1 MDESPLVC
9 FIILRMVKVISGE
22 RIGKEG
28 VLAVG
33 CSAFVF
39 DSKREKVL
47 LLQRSDDGKWA
58 VPGGAMEAG
67 ESLSEACVRE
77 VFEET
82 GLKVR
87 VNRLLSVYT
96 SPHRLLIYPD
106 GNKWQPVNLHFEA
119 EILDGELTVN
129 EEAKRFAFFSLAETD
144 KLDMHGMDRMRVQ
157 DGFAGKVETI
167 IYDDYDV

>member
-1 MDESPLVC
+1 
-9 FIILRMVKVISGE
+9 MVKVISGD

-28 VLAVG
+28 RLGIG

-47 LLQRSDDGKWA
+47 LIQRTDDGKWA
-58 VPGGAMEAG
+58 VPGGAMTAG
-67 ESLSEACVRE
+67 ESLSEACERE
-77 VFEET
+77 VLEET
-82 GLKVR
+82 GLKVK

-96 SPHRLLIYPD
+96 SPHRLLTYPD

-119 EILDGELTVN
+119 EIIDGELTVN
-129 EEAKRFAFFSLAETD
+129 EEANSFGFFSHEETNN
-144 KLDMHGMDRMRVQ
+144 LDMHGMDRMRVL
-157 DGFAGKVETI
+157 DGFAGKIEAV

>member
-1 MDESPLVC
+1 M
-9 FIILRMVKVISGE
+9 FIMVKVISGD

-28 VLAVG
+28 RLAIG

-47 LLQRSDDGKWA
+47 LLQRADDGRWA

-67 ESLSEACVRE
+67 ESLSEACMRE

-82 GLKVR
+82 GLKVK

-96 SPHRLLIYPD
+96 SPHRLLTYLD
-106 GNKWQPVNLHFEA
+106 GNKLQAVNLHFEA
-119 EILDGELTVN
+119 EIVDGKLTVN
-129 EEAKRFAFFSLAETD
+129 HEAIEFGFFSFIETGE
-144 KLDMHGMDRMRVQ
+144 LDMHGMDRMRVH

>member
-1 MDESPLVC
+1 
-9 FIILRMVKVISGE
+9 MVKVLSGD

-28 VLAVG
+28 RLGIG

-47 LLQRSDDGKWA
+47 LIQRTDDGKWA
-58 VPGGAMEAG
+58 VPGGGMMAG
-67 ESLSEACVRE
+67 ESLTEACQRE

-82 GLKVR
+82 GLTVK

-96 SPHRLLIYPD
+96 SPHRLLTYPD
-106 GNKWQPVNLHFEA
+106 GNKWQPVNLHFET
-119 EILDGELTVN
+119 EIVDGKLTVN
-129 EEAKRFAFFSLAETD
+129 EEATSFGFFSPAETD
-144 KLDMHGMDRMRVQ
+144 SLDMHGMDRMRVQ
-157 DGFAGKVETI
+157 DGFAGKPETI

>member
-1 MDESPLVC
+1 
-9 FIILRMVKVISGE
+9 MVKVVSGE
-22 RIGKEG
+22 RIAKEG
-28 VLAVG
+28 RLGIG

-47 LLQRSDDGKWA
+47 LIQRSDDGKWA
-58 VPGGAMEAG
+58 VPGGAMTAG

-77 VFEET
+77 VLEET
-82 GLKVR
+82 GLKIK

-96 SPHRLLIYPD
+96 SPHRLLTYPD

-119 EILDGELTVN
+119 EIIDGELTTN
-129 EEAKRFAFFSLAETD
+129 EEATAFGFFSLLETK
-144 KLDMHGMDRMRVQ
+144 KLDMHGMDRMRVC
-157 DGFAGKVETI
+157 DGFKGKVETI

>member
-1 MDESPLVC
+1 MEIRSLC
-9 FIILRMVKVISGE
+9 FIMLHMVKVLSGD

-28 VLAVG
+28 RLAIG

-47 LLQRSDDGKWA
+47 LIQRGDDGKWA
-58 VPGGAMEAG
+58 VPGGAMMAG
-67 ESLSEACVRE
+67 ESLSEACQRE

-82 GLKVR
+82 GLKIK

-96 SPHRLLIYPD
+96 SPHRLLTYPD
-106 GNKWQPVNLHFEA
+106 GNKWQPVNLHFET
-119 EILDGELTVN
+119 EVVGGELIVN
-129 EEAKRFAFFSLAETD
+129 QEATAFGFFSSDEIGR
-144 KLDMHGMDRMRVQ
+144 LDMHGMDRMRVL
-157 DGFAGKVETI
+157 DGFAGKSETI